1 MSALPRKRTFG
12 DAKHMSAKG
21 QKRAS
26 LSIQSPRRRGAISLG
41 QRFFQLGHANM
52 TADTSAKC
60 HKRTFGRA
68 ALTQPA
74 CQFERGRSY
83 FIPPLLNVPSR
94 GGANSGG
101 ANSTAAGRTRNRNS
115 HSSNLVATSTG
126 RRGRIPNA
134 LAAHLS
140 QHLLQLV
147 QLALRKRRWL
157 VKRGQR
163 KRPPKITFGCAL

>member
-26 LSIQSPRRRGAISLG
+26 LSIQSPRRRGAMSLG

-68 ALTQPA
+68 ALTQPPSA
-74 CQFERGRSY
+74 LWPAAYFGRPVS
-83 FIPPLLNVPSR
+83 LKE
-94 GGANSGG
+94 GGVISF
-101 ANSTAAGRTRNRNS
+101 
-115 HSSNLVATSTG
+115 
-126 RRGRIPNA
+126 
-134 LAAHLS
+134 
-140 QHLLQLV
+140 
-147 QLALRKRRWL
+147 
-157 VKRGQR
+157 
-163 KRPPKITFGCAL
+163 RPF